1 MLDRALLAHDEVS
14 TTQTHVEDS
23 ILEKLIR
30 ASLLELLYKIVNP
43 NIFGFFI
50 TSVKGYGFL
59 KYLNVF
65 GLRLHNG
72 KLLCT
77 E

>member
-14 TTQTHVEDS
+14 TIQTRVEDS

-30 ASLLELLYKIVNP
+30 TLLLELLYKIVNP
-43 NIFGFFI
+43 NMFGFFI
-50 TSVKGYGFL
+50 TSIKGYGFL

-65 GLRLHNG
+65 EPLLHNS
-72 KLLCT
+72 KLLFM